1 MRSEERKR
9 IKTLVNSLLIL
20 FTILCSLFTLSSC
33 GSGDDDGSR
42 LGDYIVGTWLR
53 GWNEGDVIIEGDT
66 ELSPGDYVLDSFVFK
81 DDGSFNGMVRSG
93 SFMSYDYSGEVLY
106 KGTYRCDNHNLKLE
120 FTDDQ
125 GRQDT
130 ILAQILSFTE
140 TDLVVKVKRDG
151 TLNGSAVSVT
161 VTMKLRKAQS
171 SSSTSDA

>member
-1 MRSEERKR
+1 MK
-9 IKTLVNSLLIL
+9 KLLLLLLPLL
-20 FTILCSLFTLSSC
+20 FLTGC
-33 GSGDDDGSR
+33 GGGDDDGRR
-42 LGDYIVGTWLR
+42 LGNLIVGTWQR
-53 GWNEGDVIIEGDT
+53 GWEDGDVVIEGET
-66 ELSPGDYVLDSFVFK
+66 EWRPEDFAFDLFVFR
-81 DDGSFNGMVRSG
+81 DDGNYNGMVRSG
-93 SFMSYDYSGEVLY
+93 SFSSYDFSGYILY
-106 KGTYRCDNHNLKLE
+106 EGTYRCDNHNLKLE
-120 FTDDQ
+120 FTDNQ